1 MRVRSRARSAVRA
14 GSSAVCPMR
23 TRGATAA
30 TAGRLLAAVHA
41 LPGDHP
47 FLFFLNEVRSG
58 LVLFMGRVSDPSTK

>member
-1 MRVRSRARSAVRA
+1 
-14 GSSAVCPMR
+14 MR